1 MEYFE
6 EKNVHRI
13 KQLPNL
19 VNFHS
24 DNSWKSSLRILSKME
39 VLLLPEIHSKQR
51 SSSTG
56 LQSCAAAS
64 GSDKLPQHGR
74 TNVIASDK

>member
-1 MEYFE
+1 MESFG

-39 VLLLPEIHSKQR
+39 VLLLTELQSKQ
-51 SSSTG
+51 
-56 LQSCAAAS
+56 LPNLVNFH
-64 GSDKLPQHGR
+64 SD
-74 TNVIASDK
+74 NS